1 MKFEEA
7 LAQLDNIVEKLESG
21 KLSVDESMTLYSKAM
36 ELCKDCSDKLN
47 DVKGQIAL
55 LEEKS
60 NELVAKL
67 VEVE

>member
-1 MKFEEA
+1 MKFEDA
-7 LAQLDNIVEKLESG
+7 LTQLDVIIEKLESG
-21 KLSVDESMTLYSKAM
+21 KLSVDESIELYSKAM
-36 ELCKDCSDKLN
+36 ELCKSCSEKLN